1 MVRLGTL
8 LSIALLAMTPASA
21 TLAPQTQGYSVV
33 EFNPKRTVEIRGAI
47 AGPAMFDIVDKIVE
61 LSNTPGN
68 IDIVIASPGGSIVL
82 MNIIVKAME
91 VAQYKGA
98 NIRCAVPVL
107 AASAAFTV
115 FAACDE
121 RYAFDNSLLLFHPA
135 RVGSMSGPVTHKDA
149 QELAESLKEADQ
161 DLRDYLLPKL
171 GMDPV
176 LFESAF
182 QGEKFW
188 KAKNLR
194 KVTTDFVV
202 IVDAMIGID
211 RLFSLNPSADSED
224 NKAENP
230 AKKLIEGADN
240 VPQAR

>member
-1 MVRLGTL
+1 MVKLGSL
-8 LSIALLAMTPASA
+8 LSLALLAVTPASA
-21 TLAPQTQGYSVV
+21 TLAPHTQGHTMV
-33 EFNPKRTVEIRGAI
+33 EFNPARTVELRGAI
-47 AGPAMFDIVDKIVE
+47 AGPGMFDVIDRIIE
-61 LSNTPGN
+61 LSETPGN

-91 VAQYKGA
+91 VAQYNGA

-135 RVGSMSGPVTHKDA
+135 RVGSVPGPVTQKQA
-149 QELAESLKEADQ
+149 TELGQDLKEADQ

-176 LFESAF
+176 LFEKAF
-182 QGEKFW
+182 QDEKFW
-188 KAKNLR
+188 KAKNLA
-194 KVTTDFVV
+194 KVTTNFVI
-202 IVDAMIGID
+202 IVDTMVGIE
-211 RLFSLNPSADSED
+211 RLFSLNPKGGTD
-224 NKAENP
+224 NKTENP
-230 AKKLIEGADN
+230 AKKLVEGADN
-240 VPQAR
+240 VPSTR